1 MPKHDIEDNELEG
14 LSEDERAALEA
25 EDDEAEILKSI
36 ADDEDDE
43 DGEDPDGEQ
52 GDDEASAGE
61 RDEDEEGEEGEGDEA
76 DAAGADGDA
85 DPSVTSTAAPRKE
98 APPEFQ
104 PQFTA
109 AVPEDL
115 AARLEGV
122 NQRFGELQ
130 QKLEDGEISVADYV
144 VQNQALVDERMAL
157 KLAEEQAKW
166 AASQNAAQRQQ
177 RWAWE
182 VERFYAGEAAA
193 IYKDPILKAALDVA
207 VRQLDA
213 DPANAKRS
221 DAWILEEAD
230 RQVRERMSLGSTQ
243 RQSRDRKGGKQPD
256 LSNLPKTLANLP
268 AAELSETGADE
279 FAYLEK
285 LADKDPMAYE
295 AALRKLTPEQEAR
308 YLGVA

>member
-1 MPKHDIEDNELEG
+1 MPKQDDFEDDELAG
-14 LSEDERAALEA
+14 LSDDERAALESD
-25 EDDEAEILKSI
+25 DDEAEILKSI
-36 ADDEDDE
+36 ADEEDGDDDDGQDEEAADAEDGSE
-43 DGEDPDGEQ
+43 DGESDEGGQAEAEEPA
-52 GDDEASAGE
+52 DDA
-61 RDEDEEGEEGEGDEA
+61 
-76 DAAGADGDA
+76 
-85 DPSVTSTAAPRKE
+85 PAAPAPAVRNE
-98 APPEFQ
+98 APAEFRPEFIASV
-104 PQFTA
+104 PQ
-109 AVPEDL
+109 DL

-122 NQRFGELQ
+122 TQRFGELQ

-166 AASQNAAQRQQ
+166 AVNQNAAQREQ
-177 RWAWE
+177 RWKWE
-182 VERFYAGEAAA
+182 VERFYAGESAA

-207 VRQLDA
+207 VRQLDT
-213 DPANAKRS
+213 DPANSNRP

-230 RQVRERMSLGSTQ
+230 RRVRERMNLGAPQ
-243 RQSRDRKGGKQPD
+243 QEKGRKGAKQPD
-256 LSNLPKTLANLP
+256 LSKLPKTLANLP

-285 LADKDPMAYE
+285 LLDRDPMAYE

>member
-1 MPKHDIEDNELEG
+1 MPKQDDFEADELAG
-14 LSEDERAALEA
+14 LSDDERAALEDS
-25 EDDEAEILKSI
+25 DDEAEILKNI
-36 ADDEDDE
+36 ADDEGEGEESDD
-43 DGEDPDGEQ
+43 GQ
-52 GDDEASAGE
+52 DDEAEDAEDEGE
-61 RDEDEEGEEGEGDEA
+61 DESEEGEQDTGEETVD
-76 DAAGADGDA
+76 DAPAK
-85 DPSVTSTAAPRKE
+85 PAPTVHNE

-166 AASQNAAQRQQ
+166 AASQNAAQREQ
-177 RWAWE
+177 RWKWE
-182 VERFYAGEAAA
+182 VERFYSGESAA

-230 RQVRERMSLGSTQ
+230 RQVRERMNLGSTQ

>member
-1 MPKHDIEDNELEG
+1 MPPKHDFEDDELVG
-14 LSEDERAALEA
+14 LSDDERAALEDDEA
-25 EDDEAEILKSI
+25 DAAPPTGEDDEDADGDDEQDDEASTGE
-36 ADDEDDE
+36 DDEDDE
-43 DGEDPDGEQ
+43 
-52 GDDEASAGE
+52 
-61 RDEDEEGEEGEGDEA
+61 GEGDEV
-76 DAAGADGDA
+76 DAAGAEGDA
-85 DPSVTSTAAPRKE
+85 DPGVTPPAAPREE
-98 APPEFQ
+98 APSEFQ

-122 NQRFGELQ
+122 SQRFGELQ

-166 AASQNAAQRQQ
+166 AASQNAAQREQ
-177 RWAWE
+177 RWKWE

-230 RQVRERMSLGSTQ
+230 RQVRERMNLGSTQ

>member
-1 MPKHDIEDNELEG
+1 MPPKHDFEDDELVG
-14 LSEDERAALEA
+14 LSDDERAALEDDEA
-25 EDDEAEILKSI
+25 DAAPPTGEDDEDADGDDEQDDEASTGE
-36 ADDEDDE
+36 DDEDDE
-43 DGEDPDGEQ
+43 
-52 GDDEASAGE
+52 
-61 RDEDEEGEEGEGDEA
+61 GEGDEV
-76 DAAGADGDA
+76 DAAGAEGDA
-85 DPSVTSTAAPRKE
+85 DPGVTPPAAPREE
-98 APPEFQ
+98 APSEFQ

-122 NQRFGELQ
+122 SQRFGELQ

-166 AASQNAAQRQQ
+166 AANQNAAQREQ
-177 RWAWE
+177 RWKWE
-182 VERFYAGEAAA
+182 VERFYAGESAA

-230 RQVRERMSLGSTQ
+230 RQVRERMNLGSTQ
-243 RQSRDRKGGKQPD
+243 RQSRDRKGGKQPN

>member
-1 MPKHDIEDNELEG
+1 MPKHDFEDDELAS
-14 LSEDERAALEA
+14 LSDDERAALE
-25 EDDEAEILKSI
+25 DDEADD
-36 ADDEDDE
+36 APPADEDE
-43 DGEDPDGEQ
+43 EDPDSDNEQ

-61 RDEDEEGEEGEGDEA
+61 VDEDDEGEGEEAG
-76 DAAGADGDA
+76 AAGAEGDA
-85 DPSVTSTAAPRKE
+85 DPGVTPPAAPRE
-98 APPEFQ
+98 EPAPEFQ

-115 AARLEGV
+115 VARLEGV

-166 AASQNAAQRQQ
+166 AASQNAAQREQ
-177 RWAWE
+177 RWKWE
-182 VERFYAGEAAA
+182 VERFYAGESAA

-230 RQVRERMSLGSTQ
+230 RQVRERLGSTQ
-243 RQSRDRKGGKQPD
+243 RPSRERKGAKQPD
-256 LSNLPKTLANLP
+256 LSSLPKTLANLP

>member
-1 MPKHDIEDNELEG
+1 MPPKHDFEDDELVG
-14 LSEDERAALEA
+14 LSDDERAALEDDEA
-25 EDDEAEILKSI
+25 DAAPPTGEDDEDADGDDEQ
-36 ADDEDDE
+36 DDEDDE
-43 DGEDPDGEQ
+43 DD
-52 GDDEASAGE
+52 
-61 RDEDEEGEEGEGDEA
+61 EGEGDEV
-76 DAAGADGDA
+76 DAAGAEGDA
-85 DPSVTSTAAPRKE
+85 DPGVTPPAAPREE
-98 APPEFQ
+98 APSEFQ

-122 NQRFGELQ
+122 SQRFGELQ

-166 AASQNAAQRQQ
+166 AANQNAAQREQ
-177 RWAWE
+177 RWKWE
-182 VERFYAGEAAA
+182 VERFYAGESAA

-230 RQVRERMSLGSTQ
+230 RQVRERMNLGSTQ